1 LQVDRV
7 IDKPGKSGELVGA
20 VCELGA
26 SLRRP

>member
-7 IDKPGKSGELVGA
+7 IDKPGKSGELMGA

-26 SLRRP
+26 ALGRA